1 MHERAHD
8 EFSREKRGN
17 MLIVRGLGVHSRNL
31 GLSGKCDVVE
41 FHRSSEGVPLAGE
54 EGLWLP
60 IPVEYKHGKAKRHE
74 ADRLQLCAQA
84 MCLEEMLVCEVRTAY
99 LFYGQTRSREKVEL
113 GAELRERVVEMARE
127 MHRVFK
133 RRATPAPRSMAAC
146 RSCSLKDICL
156 PALPKRESA
165 SAYMKRRM
173 KEGQ

>member
-1 MHERAHD
+1 
-8 EFSREKRGN
+8 

-113 GAELRERVVEMARE
+113 GAELRERVVEMARRCIE
-127 MHRVFK
+127 PLSAAPLRHLDRWRLAVRVRSKMF
-133 RRATPAPRSMAAC
+133 AYPRCPSE
-146 RSCSLKDICL
+146 K
-156 PALPKRESA
+156 ALQPI
-165 SAYMKRRM
+165 
-173 KEGQ
+173 

>member
-1 MHERAHD
+1 M
-8 EFSREKRGN
+8 
-17 MLIVRGLGVHSRNL
+17 
-31 GLSGKCDVVE
+31 VE

-113 GAELRERVVEMARE
+113 NAELRTHVAEMARE
-127 MHRVFK
+127 MHRAFK
-133 RRATPAPRSMAAC
+133 RRVTPAPRSMAAC

-165 SAYMKRRM
+165 SVYVKRRM